1 MSNEEVKALAR
12 ERFTEYLE
20 AHGQRK
26 TPERYAI
33 LDAVYS
39 SKGHFDIEGL
49 HRTMVDDSRFHVSR
63 ATLYN
68 TIDLLVDARLVVK
81 HQFGDHTAHYE
92 RALQTTPHHHLVC
105 TRCGKVTELVSPALE
120 KSLAKIATPGFK
132 SEGYALYIY
141 GTCADC
147 SAAEKKKKEQ
157 SNNQ

>member
-68 TIDLLVDARLVVK
+68 TIDLLAAAGLVVK

-92 RALQTTPHHHLVC
+92 RSLQTTPHHHLVC
-105 TRCGKVTELVSPALE
+105 TQCGKVTEFVSAELE
-120 KSLAKIATPGFK
+120 RDIARVQTPDFRK
-132 SEGYALYIY
+132 TSYTLYIY
-141 GTCADC
+141 GLCADC
-147 SAAEKKKKEQ
+147 ATAGTAARKH
-157 SNNQ
+157 